1 MIAVKLT
8 CFLPYS
14 PGYTY
19 TEKYILLALGTPALK
34 TNHAVSPLT
43 PGSFRH
49 SYTNCDETHST
60 ERRACSYT
68 RQPTLL
74 PYTGYTTV
82 QPRRANPSCDRHTS
96 VSLISSSRSAA
107 HLSFLFLLFLL
118 KYLILPDWALHQGI
132 RWCGLFMIKCCVHIC
147 TVLVKNLAWCNYIW
161 GSWTSASL
169 CLKQFTEGDV
179 TMLSESWFHSG
190 MVRWMNAYL

>member
-1 MIAVKLT
+1 MIT
-8 CFLPYS
+8 F
-14 PGYTY
+14 
-19 TEKYILLALGTPALK
+19 
-34 TNHAVSPLT
+34 
-43 PGSFRH
+43 
-49 SYTNCDETHST
+49 
-60 ERRACSYT
+60 
-68 RQPTLL
+68 
-74 PYTGYTTV
+74 
-82 QPRRANPSCDRHTS
+82 
-96 VSLISSSRSAA
+96 VSLNKC
-107 HLSFLFLLFLL
+107 LLFTKSLPLLRVGVSDPQLHTPTHIMPPPPPGVLLLLLLLLL